1 MDTTQ
6 LVIIISIVSV
16 SLVIVICGIWLMFI
30 LKELRLAL
38 KKTNGIID
46 DTKALTTSLSR
57 PISSLSEFLMGF
69 KNGLHLFNSLF
80 PKEKKDKS

>member
-16 SLVIVICGIWLMFI
+16 SLVIVVCGIWLMFI
-30 LKELRLAL
+30 LKELRLTL

-46 DTKALTTSLSR
+46 DTKALT
-57 PISSLSEFLMGF
+57 SSLSQPLSSLSDFVMGF

-80 PKEKKDKS
+80 PKEKKDKF